1 MDQKQTLRHLQP
13 MSALPQKRTLIE
25 RVGMSAL
32 CQKRTYA
39 LQQLIGSLGQMPMIF
54 AKSSRGLTTAGA
66 SGDDVANET
75 LRLLSDPH
83 DEA

>member
-1 MDQKQTLRHLQP
+1 
-13 MSALPQKRTLIE
+13 
-25 RVGMSAL
+25 MSAL

-54 AKSSRGLTTAGA
+54 AKSSRGLTTAGPSA
-66 SGDDVANET
+66 SGDDVADEA